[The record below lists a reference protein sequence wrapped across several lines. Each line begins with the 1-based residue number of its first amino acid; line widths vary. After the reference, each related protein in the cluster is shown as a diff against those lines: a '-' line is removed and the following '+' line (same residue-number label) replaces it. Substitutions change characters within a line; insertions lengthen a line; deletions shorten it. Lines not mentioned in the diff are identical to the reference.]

1 MEMLIL
7 FCVVVVPLSA
17 FGLFAMYK
25 AQQEERKE
33 QEAELNAQNSLG
45 D

>member
-7 FCVVVVPLSA
+7 FGAIVVPLSA

-33 QEAELNAQNSLG
+33 KEAELQNT
-45 D
+45 